1 MFQFVLI
8 IKMTTSSKLDINE
21 FIRIAFKDIPT
32 KIFFD
37 NKELPKFLLFSNL
50 IYSSIQKLCTSN

>member
-50 IYSSIQKLCTSN
+50 I